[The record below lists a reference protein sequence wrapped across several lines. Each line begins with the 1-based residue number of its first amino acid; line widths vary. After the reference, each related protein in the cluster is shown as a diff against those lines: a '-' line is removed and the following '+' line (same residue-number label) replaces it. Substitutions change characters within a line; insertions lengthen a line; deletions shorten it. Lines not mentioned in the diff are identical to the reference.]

1 MKQLHRRVVVTG
13 LGILSPIGNSVDDAW
28 YSCIEG
34 KSGITSVDIGLK
46 NNPVTIG
53 GRLKDF
59 NPENF
64 LDSKEIRRIDPFIQY
79 GIIAANQ
86 SIEHS
91 GILESNIDLTKVGVN
106 FGAGI
111 GGIDT
116 IEKNKVLLE
125 EKGYKKVSPFFV
137 PGSIVNMISGLVSIK
152 HGFMGP
158 NTSVVTACSTGNH
171 CIGTAARSIACGEA
185 DVMIAGGAE
194 MASTPLSIAGFIS
207 ARALSLNPNPEVA
220 SRPWDKDRDGFVL
233 SDGAGSLVLED
244 YGHAKAR
251 GATIHAEII
260 GFGASSDAYH
270 MTAPPEDGRGAAL
283 AMSNAINDAE
293 INLSEVDYINAH
305 GTSTPVGDMQ
315 ELHAVREVFK
325 DYDYL
330 PKLTSTKSLTGH
342 SLGATGVQEAI
353 YTLVMMNNNFISGSA
368 NIENEDPEI
377 GKIEIPRKT
386 LQNIDINL
394 ALSNSF
400 GFGGTN
406 ACLAISKYN

>member
-13 LGILSPIGNSVDDAW
+13 LGILSPIGNTVDDAW
-28 YSCIEG
+28 HSCIEG
-34 KSGITSVDIGLK
+34 ISGITIVDVGLE
-46 NNPVTIG
+46 NSPVKIG
-53 GRLKDF
+53 GRLKNF

-64 LDSKEIRRIDPFIQY
+64 LDPKEIRRIDPFIQY

-86 SIEHS
+86 SIENS
-91 GILESNIDLTKVGVN
+91 GILDSSIDLTKVGVN

-116 IEKNKVLLE
+116 IEKNKILLE
-125 EKGYKKVSPFFV
+125 ERGYKKVSPFFV

-207 ARALSLNPNPEVA
+207 ARALSMNPNPEAA

-233 SDGAGSLVLED
+233 SDGAGSLVIED
-244 YGHAKAR
+244 YEHAKAR

-260 GFGASSDAYH
+260 GFGTSSDAYH
-270 MTAPPEDGRGAAL
+270 MTAPPEDGRGATL
-283 AMSNAINDAE
+283 AMSNAIDDAE
-293 INLSEVDYINAH
+293 INSSEIDYINAH
-305 GTSTPVGDMQ
+305 GTSTPLGDIA
-315 ELHAVREVFK
+315 ETIALKNVFGNVV
-325 DYDYL
+325 
-330 PKLTSTKSLTGH
+330 PQISSTKSMTGH
-342 SLGATGVQEAI
+342 TLGAAGAI
-353 YTLVMMNNNFISGSA
+353 ESIFCIKAINEGIVPPTINLDNPDPLCDLNYTPLVST
-368 NIENEDPEI
+368 EK
-377 GKIEIPRKT
+377 KIEVAM
-386 LQNIDINL
+386 N
-394 ALSNSF
+394 NSF

-406 ACLAISKYN
+406 STLVFKKI

>member
-13 LGILSPIGNSVDDAW
+13 LGILSPIGNNVDDSW
-28 YSCIEG
+28 DSCIEG
-34 KSGITSVDIGLK
+34 KSGITTVDIGLA
-46 NNPVTIG
+46 NNPVKIG

-79 GIIAANQ
+79 GIIAASQ

-91 GILESNIDLTKVGVN
+91 GILDSNIDLTKVGVN

-116 IEKNKVLLE
+116 IEKNKILLE

-171 CIGTAARSIACGEA
+171 CIGTAARSISCGEA

-194 MASTPLSIAGFIS
+194 MASTPLSVAGFIS
-207 ARALSLNPNPEVA
+207 ARALSMNSNPEAA

-233 SDGAGSLVLED
+233 SDGAGSLVLEE
-244 YGHAKAR
+244 YEHAKSR

-260 GFGASSDAYH
+260 GFGTSSDAYH

-293 INLSEVDYINAH
+293 IDTSEIDYINAH
-305 GTSTPVGDMQ
+305 GTSTPLGDIA
-315 ELHAVREVFK
+315 ETIALKKVFGS
-325 DYDYL
+325 DV
-330 PKLTSTKSLTGH
+330 PQISSTKSMTGH
-342 SLGATGVQEAI
+342 TLGAAGAI
-353 YTLVMMNNNFISGSA
+353 ESIFCIKA
-368 NIENEDPEI
+368 INEGI
-377 GKIEIPRKT
+377 IPPT
-386 LQNIDINL
+386 INL
-394 ALSNSF
+394 DNPDPLCDLNFTPLVSSEKKVEVAMNNSF

-406 ACLAISKYN
+406 STLVFKKI

>member
-13 LGILSPIGNSVDDAW
+13 LGILSPIGNNVDDAW
-28 YSCIEG
+28 NSCIEG
-34 KSGITSVDIGLK
+34 KSGITTVDIGLA
-46 NNPVTIG
+46 NNPVKIG
-53 GRLKDF
+53 GRLTDF

-91 GILESNIDLTKVGVN
+91 GILDSNIDLTKVGVN

-116 IEKNKVLLE
+116 IEKNKILLE

-171 CIGTAARSIACGEA
+171 CIGTAARSISCGEA

-194 MASTPLSIAGFIS
+194 MASTPLSVAGFIS
-207 ARALSLNPNPEVA
+207 ARALSMNSNPEAA

-233 SDGAGSLVLED
+233 SDGAGSLVLEEFE
-244 YGHAKAR
+244 HAKSR

-260 GFGASSDAYH
+260 GFGTSSDAYH

-293 INLSEVDYINAH
+293 IDTSEIDYINAH
-305 GTSTPVGDMQ
+305 GTSTPLGDIA
-315 ELHAVREVFK
+315 ETVALKKVFGT
-325 DYDYL
+325 DV
-330 PKLTSTKSLTGH
+330 PQISSTKSMTGH
-342 SLGATGVQEAI
+342 TLGAAGAI
-353 YTLVMMNNNFISGSA
+353 ESIFCIKA
-368 NIENEDPEI
+368 INEGI
-377 GKIEIPRKT
+377 IPPT
-386 LQNIDINL
+386 INL
-394 ALSNSF
+394 DNPDPLCDLNFTPLVSSEKKVEVAMNNSF

-406 ACLAISKYN
+406 STLVFKKI

>member
-13 LGILSPIGNSVDDAW
+13 LGILSPIGNNVDDAW
-28 YSCIEG
+28 NSCIEG
-34 KSGITSVDIGLK
+34 KSGITTVDIGLA
-46 NNPVTIG
+46 NNPVKIG

-91 GILESNIDLTKVGVN
+91 GILDSNIDLTKVGVN

-116 IEKNKVLLE
+116 IEKNKILLE

-171 CIGTAARSIACGEA
+171 CIGTAARSISCGEA

-194 MASTPLSIAGFIS
+194 MASTPLSVAGFIS
-207 ARALSLNPNPEVA
+207 ARALSMNSNPEAA

-233 SDGAGSLVLED
+233 SDGAGSLVLEEFE
-244 YGHAKAR
+244 HAKSR

-260 GFGASSDAYH
+260 GFGTSSDAYH

-293 INLSEVDYINAH
+293 IDTSEIDYINAH
-305 GTSTPVGDMQ
+305 GTSTPLGDIA
-315 ELHAVREVFK
+315 ETVALKKVFGS
-325 DYDYL
+325 DV
-330 PKLTSTKSLTGH
+330 PQISSTKSMTGH
-342 SLGATGVQEAI
+342 TLGAAGAI
-353 YTLVMMNNNFISGSA
+353 ESIFCIKA
-368 NIENEDPEI
+368 INEGI
-377 GKIEIPRKT
+377 IPPT
-386 LQNIDINL
+386 INL
-394 ALSNSF
+394 DNPDPLCDLNFTPLVSNEKKVEVAMNNSF

-406 ACLAISKYN
+406 STLVFKKI

>member
-13 LGILSPIGNSVDDAW
+13 LGILSPIGNNVDDAW
-28 YSCIEG
+28 YSCVEG
-34 KSGITSVDIGLK
+34 KSGITTVDIGLP
-46 NNPVTIG
+46 NSPVTIG
-53 GRLKDF
+53 GRLKNFDA
-59 NPENF
+59 NEF
-64 LDSKEIRRIDPFIQY
+64 LDSKEVRRIDPFIQY

-86 SIEHS
+86 SIENS
-91 GILESNIDLTKVGVN
+91 GILDSNLDLTKVGVN

-125 EKGYKKVSPFFV
+125 ERGYKKVSPFFV

-207 ARALSLNPNPEVA
+207 ARALSMNSDPQAA
-220 SRPWDKDRDGFVL
+220 SRPWDRDRDGFVL

-244 YGHAKAR
+244 FDHANAR
-251 GATIHAEII
+251 GAKIYAEII
-260 GFGASSDAYH
+260 GFGTSSDAHH

-283 AMSNAINDAE
+283 AMTNAIDDSE

-305 GTSTPVGDMQ
+305 GTSTPLGDIA
-315 ELHAVREVFK
+315 ETIALKNVFGETV
-325 DYDYL
+325 
-330 PKLTSTKSLTGH
+330 PQISSTKSMTGH
-342 SLGATGVQEAI
+342 TLGAAGAI
-353 YTLVMMNNNFISGSA
+353 ESIFCIKA
-368 NIENEDPEI
+368 INEGI
-377 GKIEIPRKT
+377 IPPT
-386 LQNIDINL
+386 INL
-394 ALSNSF
+394 DNPDSHCDLNYTPLVSNEKKVSIAMNNSF

-406 ACLAISKYN
+406 STLVFKNI

>member
-13 LGILSPIGNSVDDAW
+13 LGILSPIGNNVDDAW
-28 YSCIEG
+28 NSCIEG
-34 KSGITSVDIGLK
+34 KSGITTVDIGLA
-46 NNPVTIG
+46 NNPVKIG

-91 GILESNIDLTKVGVN
+91 GILDSNIDLTKVGVN

-116 IEKNKVLLE
+116 IEKNKILLE

-171 CIGTAARSIACGEA
+171 CIGSAARSISCGEA

-194 MASTPLSIAGFIS
+194 MASTPLSVAGFIS
-207 ARALSLNPNPEVA
+207 ARALSMNSNPEAA

-233 SDGAGSLVLED
+233 SDGAGSLVLEEFE
-244 YGHAKAR
+244 HAKSR

-260 GFGASSDAYH
+260 GFGTSSDAYH

-293 INLSEVDYINAH
+293 IDTSEIDYINAH
-305 GTSTPVGDMQ
+305 GTSTPLGDIA
-315 ELHAVREVFK
+315 ETVALKKVFGT
-325 DYDYL
+325 DV
-330 PKLTSTKSLTGH
+330 PQISSTKSMTGH
-342 SLGATGVQEAI
+342 TLGAAGAI
-353 YTLVMMNNNFISGSA
+353 ESIFCIKA
-368 NIENEDPEI
+368 INEGI
-377 GKIEIPRKT
+377 IPPT
-386 LQNIDINL
+386 INL
-394 ALSNSF
+394 DNPDPLCDLNFTPLVSSEKKVEVAMNNSF

-406 ACLAISKYN
+406 STLVFKKI

>member
-13 LGILSPIGNSVDDAW
+13 LGILSPIGNTVDDAW
-28 YSCIEG
+28 HSCIEG
-34 KSGITSVDIGLK
+34 ISGITTVDVGLE
-46 NNPVTIG
+46 NNPVKIG
-53 GRLKDF
+53 GRLKNFD
-59 NPENF
+59 PANF
-64 LDSKEIRRIDPFIQY
+64 LDFKEIRRIDPFIQY

-86 SIEHS
+86 SIENS
-91 GILESNIDLTKVGVN
+91 GILDSSIDLTKVGVN

-116 IEKNKVLLE
+116 IEKNKILLE
-125 EKGYKKVSPFFV
+125 ERGYKKVSPFFV

-207 ARALSLNPNPEVA
+207 ARALSMNPNPEAA

-233 SDGAGSLVLED
+233 SDGAGSLVIED
-244 YGHAKAR
+244 YEHAKAR

-260 GFGASSDAYH
+260 GFGTSSDAYH
-270 MTAPPEDGRGAAL
+270 MTAPPEDGRGATL
-283 AMSNAINDAE
+283 AMSNAIDDAE
-293 INLSEVDYINAH
+293 INSSEIDYINAH
-305 GTSTPVGDMQ
+305 GTSTPLGDIA
-315 ELHAVREVFK
+315 ETIALKNVFGNVV
-325 DYDYL
+325 
-330 PKLTSTKSLTGH
+330 PQISSTKSMTGH
-342 SLGATGVQEAI
+342 TLGAAGAI
-353 YTLVMMNNNFISGSA
+353 ESIFCIKAINEGIVPPTINLDNPDPLCDLNYTPLVST
-368 NIENEDPEI
+368 EK
-377 GKIEIPRKT
+377 KIEVAM
-386 LQNIDINL
+386 N
-394 ALSNSF
+394 NSF

-406 ACLAISKYN
+406 STLVFKKI

>member
-13 LGILSPIGNSVDDAW
+13 LGILSPIGNNVDDAW
-28 YSCIEG
+28 NSCIEG
-34 KSGITSVDIGLK
+34 KSGITTVDIGLA
-46 NNPVTIG
+46 NNPVKIG

-91 GILESNIDLTKVGVN
+91 GILDSSIDLTKVGVN

-116 IEKNKVLLE
+116 IEKNKILLE

-171 CIGTAARSIACGEA
+171 CIGTAARSISCGEA

-194 MASTPLSIAGFIS
+194 MASTPLSVAGFIS
-207 ARALSLNPNPEVA
+207 ARALSMNSNPEAA

-233 SDGAGSLVLED
+233 SDGAGSLVLEE
-244 YGHAKAR
+244 YEHAKSR

-260 GFGASSDAYH
+260 GFGTSSDAYH

-293 INLSEVDYINAH
+293 IDTSEIDYINAH
-305 GTSTPVGDMQ
+305 GTSTPLGDIA
-315 ELHAVREVFK
+315 ETVALKKVFGT
-325 DYDYL
+325 DV
-330 PKLTSTKSLTGH
+330 PQISSTKSMTGH
-342 SLGATGVQEAI
+342 TLGAAGAI
-353 YTLVMMNNNFISGSA
+353 ESIFCIKA
-368 NIENEDPEI
+368 INEGI
-377 GKIEIPRKT
+377 IPPT
-386 LQNIDINL
+386 INL
-394 ALSNSF
+394 DNPDPLCDLNFTPLVSSEKKVEVSMNNSF

-406 ACLAISKYN
+406 STLVFKKI

>member
-13 LGILSPIGNSVDDAW
+13 LGILSPIGNTVDDAW
-28 YSCIEG
+28 HSCIEG
-34 KSGITSVDIGLK
+34 ISGITTVDVGLE
-46 NNPVTIG
+46 NNPVKIG
-53 GRLKDF
+53 GRLKNFD
-59 NPENF
+59 PANF

-86 SIEHS
+86 SIENS
-91 GILESNIDLTKVGVN
+91 GILDSSIDLTKVGVN

-116 IEKNKVLLE
+116 IEKNKILLE
-125 EKGYKKVSPFFV
+125 ERGYKKVSPFFV
-137 PGSIVNMISGLVSIK
+137 PGSIVNMISGLISIK

-207 ARALSLNPNPEVA
+207 ARALSMNPNPEAA

-233 SDGAGSLVLED
+233 SDGAGSLVIED
-244 YGHAKAR
+244 YEHAKAR

-260 GFGASSDAYH
+260 GFGTSSDAYH
-270 MTAPPEDGRGAAL
+270 MTAPPEDGRGATL
-283 AMSNAINDAE
+283 AMSNAIDDAE
-293 INLSEVDYINAH
+293 INSSEIDYINAH
-305 GTSTPVGDMQ
+305 GTSTPLGDIA
-315 ELHAVREVFK
+315 ETIALKNVFGNVV
-325 DYDYL
+325 
-330 PKLTSTKSLTGH
+330 PQISSTKSMTGH
-342 SLGATGVQEAI
+342 TLGAAGAI
-353 YTLVMMNNNFISGSA
+353 ESIFCIKAINEGIVPPTINLDNPDPLCDLNYTPLVST
-368 NIENEDPEI
+368 EK
-377 GKIEIPRKT
+377 KIEVAM
-386 LQNIDINL
+386 N
-394 ALSNSF
+394 NSF

-406 ACLAISKYN
+406 STLVFKKI

>member
-13 LGILSPIGNSVDDAW
+13 LGILSPIGNNVDDAW

-34 KSGITSVDIGLK
+34 KSGIATVDIGLP
-46 NNPVTIG
+46 NSPVTIG
-53 GRLKDF
+53 GRLKNFDA
-59 NPENF
+59 NEF
-64 LDSKEIRRIDPFIQY
+64 LDSKEVRRIDPFIQY

-86 SIEHS
+86 SIENS
-91 GILESNIDLTKVGVN
+91 GILDSNLDLTKVGVN

-125 EKGYKKVSPFFV
+125 ERGYKKVSPFFV

-171 CIGTAARSIACGEA
+171 CIGTAAISIACGEA

-207 ARALSLNPNPEVA
+207 ARALSMNSDPQAA
-220 SRPWDKDRDGFVL
+220 SRPWDRDRDGFVL

-244 YGHAKAR
+244 FDHANAR
-251 GATIHAEII
+251 GAKIYAEII
-260 GFGASSDAYH
+260 GFGTSSDAHH

-283 AMSNAINDAE
+283 AMTNAIDDSE

-305 GTSTPVGDMQ
+305 GTSTPLGDIA
-315 ELHAVREVFK
+315 ETIALKNVFGETV
-325 DYDYL
+325 
-330 PKLTSTKSLTGH
+330 PQISSTKSMTGH
-342 SLGATGVQEAI
+342 TLGAAGAI
-353 YTLVMMNNNFISGSA
+353 ESIFCIKA
-368 NIENEDPEI
+368 INEGI
-377 GKIEIPRKT
+377 IPPT
-386 LQNIDINL
+386 INL
-394 ALSNSF
+394 DNPDSHCDLNYTPLVSNEKKVSIAMNNSF

-406 ACLAISKYN
+406 STLVFKNI

>member
-13 LGILSPIGNSVDDAW
+13 LGILSPIGNTVNDAW
-28 YSCIEG
+28 HSCVEG
-34 KSGITSVDIGLK
+34 KSGITKVDIGLE
-46 NNPVTIG
+46 NNPVKIG
-53 GRLKDF
+53 GRLKNF
-59 NPENF
+59 NSEDF
-64 LDSKEIRRIDPFIQY
+64 LDSKEVRRIDPFIQY

-86 SIEHS
+86 SIENS

-125 EKGYKKVSPFFV
+125 ERGYKKVSPFFV

-207 ARALSLNPNPEVA
+207 ARALSMNSDPEAA

-233 SDGAGSLVLED
+233 SDGAGSLVLEEFD
-244 YGHAKAR
+244 HAKAR
-251 GATIHAEII
+251 GAIIHAEII
-260 GFGASSDAYH
+260 GFGASSDAHH
-270 MTAPPEDGRGAAL
+270 MTAPPDDGRGAAL
-283 AMSNAINDAE
+283 SMSNAIDDAE
-293 INLSEVDYINAH
+293 INLSDVDYINAH
-305 GTSTPVGDMQ
+305 GTSTPLGDIA
-315 ELHAVREVFK
+315 ETIALKKVFG
-325 DYDYL
+325 DSV
-330 PKLTSTKSLTGH
+330 PQISSTKSMTGH
-342 SLGATGVQEAI
+342 TLGAAGAI
-353 YTLVMMNNNFISGSA
+353 ESIFCIQA
-368 NIENEDPEI
+368 INEGI
-377 GKIEIPRKT
+377 IPPT
-386 LQNIDINL
+386 INL
-394 ALSNSF
+394 DNPDSLCDLNYTPLVSTEKEVNIAINNSF

-406 ACLAISKYN
+406 STLVFKKI

>member
-13 LGILSPIGNSVDDAW
+13 LGILSPIGNTVDDAW
-28 YSCIEG
+28 HSCIEG
-34 KSGITSVDIGLK
+34 ISGITTVDVGLE
-46 NNPVTIG
+46 NNPVKIG
-53 GRLKDF
+53 GRLKNFD
-59 NPENF
+59 PANF

-86 SIEHS
+86 SIEDS
-91 GILESNIDLTKVGVN
+91 GILDSRIDLTKVGVN

-116 IEKNKVLLE
+116 IEKNKILLE
-125 EKGYKKVSPFFV
+125 ERGYKKVSPFFV

-207 ARALSLNPNPEVA
+207 ARALSMNPNPEAA

-233 SDGAGSLVLED
+233 SDGAGSLVIED
-244 YGHAKAR
+244 YEHAKAR

-260 GFGASSDAYH
+260 GFGTSSDAYH
-270 MTAPPEDGRGAAL
+270 MTAPPEDGRGATL
-283 AMSNAINDAE
+283 AMSNAIDDAE
-293 INLSEVDYINAH
+293 INSSEIDYINAH
-305 GTSTPVGDMQ
+305 GTSTPLGDIA
-315 ELHAVREVFK
+315 ETIALKNVFGNVV
-325 DYDYL
+325 
-330 PKLTSTKSLTGH
+330 PQISSTKSMTGH
-342 SLGATGVQEAI
+342 TLGAAGAI
-353 YTLVMMNNNFISGSA
+353 ESIFCIKAINEGIVPPTINLDNPDPLCDLNYTPLVST
-368 NIENEDPEI
+368 EK
-377 GKIEIPRKT
+377 KIEVAM
-386 LQNIDINL
+386 N
-394 ALSNSF
+394 NSF

-406 ACLAISKYN
+406 STLVFKKI

>member
-13 LGILSPIGNSVDDAW
+13 LGILSPIGNNVDDAW
-28 YSCIEG
+28 HSCVEG
-34 KSGITSVDIGLK
+34 KSGITTVDIGLP
-46 NNPVTIG
+46 NSPVTIG
-53 GRLKDF
+53 GRLKNFDA
-59 NPENF
+59 NEF
-64 LDSKEIRRIDPFIQY
+64 LDSKEVRRIDPFIQY

-86 SIEHS
+86 SIENS
-91 GILESNIDLTKVGVN
+91 GILDSNLDLTRVGVN

-125 EKGYKKVSPFFV
+125 ERGYKKVSPFFV

-207 ARALSLNPNPEVA
+207 ARALSMNSDPQAA
-220 SRPWDKDRDGFVL
+220 SRPWDRDRDGFVL

-244 YGHAKAR
+244 FDHANAR
-251 GATIHAEII
+251 GAKIYAEII
-260 GFGASSDAYH
+260 GFGTSSDAHH

-283 AMSNAINDAE
+283 AMTNAIDDSE

-305 GTSTPVGDMQ
+305 GTSTPLGDIA
-315 ELHAVREVFK
+315 ETIALKSVFGETV
-325 DYDYL
+325 
-330 PKLTSTKSLTGH
+330 PQISSTKSMTGH
-342 SLGATGVQEAI
+342 TLGAAGAI
-353 YTLVMMNNNFISGSA
+353 ESIFCIKA
-368 NIENEDPEI
+368 INEGI
-377 GKIEIPRKT
+377 IPPT
-386 LQNIDINL
+386 INL
-394 ALSNSF
+394 DNPDSHCDLNYTPLVSNEKKVSIAMNNSF

-406 ACLAISKYN
+406 STLVFKNI